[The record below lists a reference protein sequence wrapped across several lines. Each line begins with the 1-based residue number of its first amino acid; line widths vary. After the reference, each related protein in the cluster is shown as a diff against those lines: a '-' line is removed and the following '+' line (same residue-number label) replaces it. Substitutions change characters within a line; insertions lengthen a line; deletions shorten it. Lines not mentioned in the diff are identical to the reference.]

1 MLLLAVGMYDF
12 PSWIRELLPAWLP
25 CSPEVNRLTD
35 GLLESSIVLMKQVF
49 SIYLG
54 YYLVSVGLNSVQI
67 RHWPTSFVEHD
78 PGIES

>member
-35 GLLESSIVLMKQVF
+35 GLLESSILLMKQVF
-49 SIYLG
+49 FYILG
-54 YYLVSVGLNSVQI
+54 LLLGLS
-67 RHWPTSFVEHD
+67 WL
-78 PGIES
+78 